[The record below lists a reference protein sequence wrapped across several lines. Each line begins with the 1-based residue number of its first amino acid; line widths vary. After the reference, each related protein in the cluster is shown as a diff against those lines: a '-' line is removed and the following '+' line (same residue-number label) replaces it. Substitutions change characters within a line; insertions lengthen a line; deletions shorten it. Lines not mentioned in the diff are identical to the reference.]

1 MKESPEKHVLRKSN
15 SQNTESRVEL
25 IRITQLTLQWNQAE
39 TSEVLKRAVEEVD
52 YRRAHDMINAQL
64 DKIRSSV
71 SAVDSLCQQLIRD
84 LEYKYSNQYE
94 FKTTMTNMY
103 MQHGQERATY
113 STGTAISAACY
124 MTSGQERFQSKYKS

>member
-52 YRRAHDMINAQL
+52 YRRARDMTNAQL

-71 SAVDSLCQQLIRD
+71 SAVDPLCQQLIHG
-84 LEYKYSNQYE
+84 LEYQCANQYE
-94 FKTTMTNMY
+94 F
-103 MQHGQERATY
+103 
-113 STGTAISAACY
+113 I
-124 MTSGQERFQSKYKS
+124 